1 MNYVYD
7 IILNFQKH
15 FYDFYDWNTDDEITH
30 IRKIPLFHI
39 TNKDFKILK
48 TSICKFG
55 SEFYEKLYNR
65 TEKFK
70 KINVAFLNYVFLVS
84 NGKEA
89 LAIKLNKDGVCTH
102 KSSLLLDEE
111 EEIADIAEDL
121 KISDLNYKII
131 KKMTPSFQT
140 RTEKEILAN
149 ITNKLSY
156 LYNHKEDDK
165 LKFLY
170 LECFEK
176 NEDDINK
183 IFNTLTMEIKNN
195 SKNVSK
201 IIDFFKIIS
210 QK

>member
-39 TNKDFKILK
+39 TNKDFKNLK
-48 TSICKFG
+48 SSVCKFEP
-55 SEFYEKLYNR
+55 EFYEKIYNH

-70 KINVAFLNYVFLVS
+70 KINVTFINYVFLVS

-89 LAIKLNKDGVCTH
+89 LALKLNKDGLCTH

-121 KISDLNYKII
+121 KIYNLNYKII
-131 KKMTPSFQT
+131 KKGELSFQT
-140 RTEKEILAN
+140 RAEKENLDNVA
-149 ITNKLSY
+149 NKLGY
-156 LYNHKEDDK
+156 LYNHKEDEK

-170 LECFEK
+170 LECFDKTET
-176 NEDDINK
+176 DINK
-183 IFNTLTMEIKNN
+183 IFNILTNEIKTD
-195 SKNVSK
+195 SKNVEK
-201 IIDFFKIIS
+201 IIDFFKIIN